1 MASRSGSK
9 LSPLERK
16 TPRNPKY
23 ADVRGKLDT
32 GCNELKVKLISTR
45 QYLKSRD
52 ELFNRVRGR
61 QLVEL
66 IDEYAALLDGGGE
79 NFAAYAVPAIKENV
93 EEAAAKAETA
103 AIAASAPK
111 SQTPSAKRSY
121 APKSPFAT
129 MLDESG
135 KGVSPPRVVEYSTK
149 DKAASR

>member
-1 MASRSGSK
+1 MAFRSGSK
-9 LSPLERK
+9 LSPLERR

-32 GCNELKVKLISTR
+32 GCNELKIKLISTR

-52 ELFNRVRGR
+52 ELFKRVRGR

-66 IDEYAALLDGGGE
+66 MDEYESLLDGGGE

-93 EEAAAKAETA
+93 EEAAAKAEA
-103 AIAASAPK
+103 AAASAAAAGR
-111 SQTPSAKRSY
+111 TPAAKRSY

-129 MLDESG
+129 MLDEPG
-135 KGVSPPRVVEYSTK
+135 KGVSPPRIVKHGAK
-149 DKAASR
+149 DMSASR